1 MSQHNIVG
9 SEAFNRTPP
18 LIIRKVRTRTLRR
31 RQARAVWMFVAG
43 AAVTAVGGLIAV
55 AAMMGPGLAGG

>member
-18 LIIRKVRTRTLRR
+18 LVIRKVRTGTMRR
-31 RQARAVWMFVAG
+31 RKARAVLIFAAG
-43 AAVTAVGGLIAV
+43 AGVTALGGLIAL
-55 AAMMGPGLAGG
+55 AALMGPGLSG

>member
-18 LIIRKVRTRTLRR
+18 LVIRKVRTGGMRR
-31 RQARAVWMFVAG
+31 RKARAVLIFAAG
-43 AAVTAVGGLIAV
+43 AGLTALGGLVAV
-55 AAMMGPGLAGG
+55 AAIMTPAMTG

>member
-18 LIIRKVRTRTLRR
+18 LIIRKVRTRALRR

-43 AAVTAVGGLIAV
+43 AGVTAIAGVV
-55 AAMMGPGLAGG
+55 AVLAMVGPGLAGG

>member
-18 LIIRKVRTRTLRR
+18 LVIRKVRTGGMRR
-31 RQARAVWMFVAG
+31 RKARAVLIFAAG
-43 AAVTAVGGLIAV
+43 AGVTALGGLV
-55 AAMMGPGLAGG
+55 TLAAMMTSGLTG

>member
-18 LIIRKVRTRTLRR
+18 LMIRQVRTGTMRR
-31 RQARAVWMFVAG
+31 RRARAVLIFAAG
-43 AAVTAVGGLIAV
+43 AGVTAIGGVITL
-55 AAMMGPGLAGG
+55 AAMMGPGLPV

>member
-18 LIIRKVRTRTLRR
+18 LVIRKVRTGGMRR
-31 RQARAVWMFVAG
+31 RKARAVLIFAAG
-43 AAVTAVGGLIAV
+43 AGVTALGGLV
-55 AAMMGPGLAGG
+55 TLAAMMTPGLTG

>member
-18 LIIRKVRTRTLRR
+18 LVIRKVRTGGMRR
-31 RQARAVWMFVAG
+31 RKTRAVLIFAAG
-43 AAVTAVGGLIAV
+43 AAAMAIGGLAAV
-55 AAMMGPGLAGG
+55 AAMMTPGLTG